1 MRTTGGAR
9 EEEKWFPE
17 CEDGSD
23 SVWGRLQFEFRDLNL
38 NVFGWSPTGPL
49 LCVRHILRLKYRL
62 RIKMDV
68 LELFEQSSC
77 QLKKNYLN
85 VESIP

>member
-17 CEDGSD
+17 CEDRSD
-23 SVWGRLQFEFRDLNL
+23 SDWGRLQFEFRDLNL

-49 LCVRHILRLKYRL
+49 LCVRHILCLKYRL

-77 QLKKNYLN
+77 QLKKNYLD
-85 VESIP
+85 VESIH